1 MDKQRV
7 LYDIITD
14 VWRLIKPYLAMV
26 PLTQEAWAEL
36 VSREDDLQD
45 MVRETYG
52 ADELAFAAG
61 MMRYAN
67 DYIAVVGGQK
77 KEDS

>member
-1 MDKQRV
+1 MDKQRA
-7 LYDIITD
+7 LYGIITD

-26 PLTQEAWAEL
+26 PLTQEAWTEL

-45 MVRETYG
+45 TVMETYG
-52 ADELAFAAG
+52 ADELAFATG

-67 DYIAVVGGQK
+67 DYIAVIGGQK
-77 KEDS
+77 KEDT